1 MTGAFA
7 SAKKLLC
14 EVLQNR
20 QTTTRLKMVLPT
32 ARLDLEAV
40 QSRVFRS
47 DLPCKPL
54 DEALE

>member
-47 DLPCKPL
+47 DLP
-54 DEALE
+54 